1 MSFDSS
7 NKPGRS
13 RSSQEVWPK
22 WMWVAAPVLVVFVVA
37 GLWWAI
43 FSPAE
48 PGRPTPS
55 ATPTA
60 RVIEPPTKAATTL
73 PTLNPATPAATVAL
87 LPTLPKPTPTLGAAI
102 TTTVAANPNPP
113 APVLAIGS
121 KAVVAATSMSGLNV
135 RSGAGT
141 GYPRVKT
148 LPDGAVLEII
158 GGPKEAEGFTWYQ
171 VRDQTGTTGWAAANY
186 MKAQQ

>member
-1 MSFDSS
+1 MPFDSD
-7 NKPGRS
+7 KPGRS

-48 PGRPTPS
+48 PGKPTP

-87 LPTLPKPTPTLGAAI
+87 LPTLPPPTPTAGAAVTI
-102 TTTVAANPNPP
+102 TVAASPNPT
-113 APVLAIGS
+113 APVMAIGS
-121 KAVVAATSMSGLNV
+121 KAVVAATSMAGLNV

-141 GYPRVKT
+141 GYPKIKT

-158 GGPKEAEGFTWYQ
+158 GGPKEGDGFTWYQ
-171 VRDQTGTTGWAAANY
+171 VRDQTGTTGWAAANF
-186 MKAQQ
+186 MKPQ

>member
-43 FSPAE
+43 FSPVGPAL
-48 PGRPTPS
+48 PTP
-55 ATPTA
+55 APTPTA
-60 RVIEPPTKAATTL
+60 RVIEPPTKAPTTL

-87 LPTLPKPTPTLGAAI
+87 LPTLPKPTPTAGAAVTI
-102 TTTVAANPNPP
+102 TVAANPVAP
-113 APVLAIGS
+113 ALAIGS
-121 KAVVAATSMSGLNV
+121 KAVVAATGMSGLNV

-141 GYPRVKT
+141 GFPKSKT

-158 GGPKEAEGFTWYQ
+158 GGPKEADGFTWYQ
-171 VRDQTGTTGWAAANY
+171 VRDQAGATGWAAANY
-186 MKAQQ
+186 MKVQ